1 MNKLTIFCLLLCAT
15 MTFSFIAC
23 GDDEQEVVPA
33 EQPKDEKPAPVEEP
47 EQPQGPFELIVPETN
62 WPLTDSQLSQAS
74 CVNDFA
80 FRLFRQLQEPGKSLV
95 LSPLSVDYALGMLA
109 LGSDGET
116 RDSLASA
123 LGFDPKNP
131 SEMHNLFASLMAY
144 LPSVDENVQL
154 NLANALY
161 LNAADPE
168 LGVNP
173 DYQKVLKE
181 SYQADCDT
189 VDVTSQEG
197 VDYMNAWCS
206 KQTNNFIPQVFKEP
220 LPEITVATLINA
232 LYFKGEWLS
241 PFSSDCTAEADFT
254 REDGTKVRIP
264 MMHQANIGIF
274 PYTETDIFKA
284 VRLYYGVKPS
294 TFDPF
299 EDKMHYG
306 MTILMPR
313 EGKTTSDILSWLS
326 AENVAQLITQM
337 KSEYVA
343 LAMPRFETN
352 ARTDLSA
359 SLTQLGLIFKDCD
372 IRGIALKQG
381 KPFGLI
387 LSDAFQ
393 VTRIAVNE
401 KGTEAAA
408 VTVMM
413 VSGSGPCKVVTANRP
428 FVYLLTEQQ
437 TGTILFVGT
446 YYGD

>member
-1 MNKLTIFCLLLCAT
+1 
-15 MTFSFIAC
+15 
-23 GDDEQEVVPA
+23 
-33 EQPKDEKPAPVEEP
+33 
-47 EQPQGPFELIVPETN
+47 
-62 WPLTDSQLSQAS
+62 
-74 CVNDFA
+74 
-80 FRLFRQLQEPGKSLV
+80 
-95 LSPLSVDYALGMLA
+95 
-109 LGSDGET
+109 
-116 RDSLASA
+116 
-123 LGFDPKNP
+123 
-131 SEMHNLFASLMAY
+131 
-144 LPSVDENVQL
+144 
-154 NLANALY
+154 
-161 LNAADPE
+161 
-168 LGVNP
+168 
-173 DYQKVLKE
+173 
-181 SYQADCDT
+181 
-189 VDVTSQEG
+189 
-197 VDYMNAWCS
+197 
-206 KQTNNFIPQVFKEP
+206 
-220 LPEITVATLINA
+220 
-232 LYFKGEWLS
+232 
-241 PFSSDCTAEADFT
+241 
-254 REDGTKVRIP
+254 
-264 MMHQANIGIF
+264 
-274 PYTETDIFKA
+274 
-284 VRLYYGVKPS
+284 
-294 TFDPF
+294 
-299 EDKMHYG
+299 